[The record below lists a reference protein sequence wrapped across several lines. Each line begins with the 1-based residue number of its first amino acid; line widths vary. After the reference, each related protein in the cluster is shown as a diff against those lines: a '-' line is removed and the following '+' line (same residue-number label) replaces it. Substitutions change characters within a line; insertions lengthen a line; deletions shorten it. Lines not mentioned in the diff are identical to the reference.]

1 MGVAS
6 QETRQKGS
14 VMAEIISLTGL
25 NKADVLAALYNASRP
40 QMMGFMQYEAK
51 PMTRAEAEQI
61 LKKATCF
68 DYLNGRVMK
77 VDISS
82 DELDPWLYDRDN
94 GQGAAQ
100 MAIEALARSGET
112 NPVDIQVA
120 HQVNTM
126 EAAEKV
132 EDHLGH
138 LGLKDVASPLHK
150 KVQEARKKIRG

>member
-1 MGVAS
+1 
-6 QETRQKGS
+6 
-14 VMAEIISLTGL
+14 MAEIISLTGL

-82 DELDPWLYDRDN
+82 DELDP
-94 GQGAAQ
+94 
-100 MAIEALARSGET
+100 RSGET